1 MADETTTVI
10 TLICERA
17 AEIDSQ
23 IGPGDAYKDVP
34 GVSIVKFP
42 CSGMIQPLMIE
53 AALNKGASGVI
64 VCGCQI
70 GDCYF
75 REGNKMIRDRLLGER
90 PPQLKSKTDRRRILA
105 VWLSRLQATKLSTD
119 TKEFVAYV
127 KDLDSKEGKPSA
139 AAPAKPAA
147 KPTASGKPA
156 VEDGPAKSAVKPA
169 VEEKG
174 PPEPAK
180 DVPKEGLGGADKT
193 PEEKA
198 EELKRSEPS
207 EEKKEPE
214 KKD

>member
-90 PPQLKSKTDRRRILA
+90 PPALKSKTDRRRILA
-105 VWLSRLQATKLSTD
+105 VWLSRLQATKLSSD

-139 AAPAKPAA
+139 APAKPAPAAKAAPAKPAE
-147 KPTASGKPA
+147 KPA
-156 VEDGPAKSAVKPA
+156 EKAADKPA
-169 VEEKG
+169 
-174 PPEPAK
+174 
-180 DVPKEGLGGADKT
+180 
-193 PEEKA
+193 EEKA
-198 EELKRSEPS
+198 AEKPAEEAKAPEAKEAEKPA
-207 EEKKEPE
+207 EEKKE
-214 KKD
+214 